1 MGNLKGGILY
11 VRIGVRTVFAAG
23 SWIGSWNGLF
33 GLICIIA
40 LCYILGAIIRAF
52 ESRRPAPAAAQPTEQ
67 AAPAQTESIAKNGA
81 LIAAIS
87 AAIAED
93 MGTDVSAIRIKSI
106 KSFKPSRLN

>member
-1 MGNLKGGILY
+1 MFILASEPSLPL
-11 VRIGVRTVFAAG
+11 VVGLGLGMVF
-23 SWIGSWNGLF
+23 F

-52 ESRRPAPAAAQPTEQ
+52 ESRKPAPAAAQPTEQ
-67 AAPAQTESIAKNGA
+67 VASAQTESIAKNGA

-106 KSFKPSRLN
+106 KKL

>member
-1 MGNLKGGILY
+1 MFVLASEPSLPLVVGLGLGM
-11 VRIGVRTVFAAG
+11 VF
-23 SWIGSWNGLF
+23 F

-67 AAPAQTESIAKNGA
+67 AAPAQTESITKNGA

-93 MGTDVSAIRIKSI
+93 MGTDVSTIRIKSI
-106 KSFKPSRLN
+106 KKL

>member
-1 MGNLKGGILY
+1 MFVLASEPSLPLVVGLGI
-11 VRIGVRTVFAAG
+11 GMVF
-23 SWIGSWNGLF
+23 F

-52 ESRRPAPAAAQPTEQ
+52 ESRKPAPAAAQPAVQTSS
-67 AAPAQTESIAKNGA
+67 APTESIAKNGA

-106 KSFKPSRLN
+106 KKL

>member
-1 MGNLKGGILY
+1 MFVLASEPSLPLVVGLGLGM
-11 VRIGVRTVFAAG
+11 VF
-23 SWIGSWNGLF
+23 F

-40 LCYILGAIIRAF
+40 LCYVLGVIIRAF
-52 ESRRPAPAAAQPTEQ
+52 ESRKPAPAAAPATEQ
-67 AAPAQTESIAKNGA
+67 APAPAQTESIAKNGA

-106 KSFKPSRLN
+106 KKL

>member
-1 MGNLKGGILY
+1 MFVLASEPSLPLVVGLGLGM
-11 VRIGVRTVFAAG
+11 VF
-23 SWIGSWNGLF
+23 F

-40 LCYILGAIIRAF
+40 LCYVLGAIIRAF

-106 KSFKPSRLN
+106 KKL

>member
-1 MGNLKGGILY
+1 MFVLASEPSLPLVVGLGLGM
-11 VRIGVRTVFAAG
+11 VF
-23 SWIGSWNGLF
+23 F

-52 ESRRPAPAAAQPTEQ
+52 DSRRPAPAAAQPTEQ
-67 AAPAQTESIAKNGA
+67 AAPAQSESIAKNGA

-106 KSFKPSRLN
+106 KKL

>member
-1 MGNLKGGILY
+1 MFVLASEPSLPLVVGLGLGM
-11 VRIGVRTVFAAG
+11 VF
-23 SWIGSWNGLF
+23 F

-67 AAPAQTESIAKNGA
+67 AAPAQSESITKNGA

-106 KSFKPSRLN
+106 KKL

>member
-1 MGNLKGGILY
+1 MFVLASEPSLPLVVGLGLGM
-11 VRIGVRTVFAAG
+11 VF
-23 SWIGSWNGLF
+23 F

-40 LCYILGAIIRAF
+40 LCYVLGAVIRLF
-52 ESRRPAPAAAQPTEQ
+52 ESRKPAPAASQPSEQ
-67 AAPAQTESIAKNGA
+67 ASAPAAPAESIAKNGA

-106 KSFKPSRLN
+106 KKL

>member
-1 MGNLKGGILY
+1 MFVLASEPSLPLVVGLGLGM
-11 VRIGVRTVFAAG
+11 VF
-23 SWIGSWNGLF
+23 F

-52 ESRRPAPAAAQPTEQ
+52 ESRKPAPAAAQ
-67 AAPAQTESIAKNGA
+67 AALSDAPASSAQTESIAKNGA

-106 KSFKPSRLN
+106 KKL

>member
-1 MGNLKGGILY
+1 MFVLASEPSLPLVVGLGLGM
-11 VRIGVRTVFAAG
+11 VF
-23 SWIGSWNGLF
+23 F

-67 AAPAQTESIAKNGA
+67 AAPAQTESITKNGA

-106 KSFKPSRLN
+106 KKL

>member
-1 MGNLKGGILY
+1 MFVLASEPSLPLVVGLGLGM
-11 VRIGVRTVFAAG
+11 VF
-23 SWIGSWNGLF
+23 F

-87 AAIAED
+87 AAIAEE

-106 KSFKPSRLN
+106 KKL

>member
-1 MGNLKGGILY
+1 MFVLASEPSLPLVVGLGLGM
-11 VRIGVRTVFAAG
+11 VF
-23 SWIGSWNGLF
+23 F

-52 ESRRPAPAAAQPTEQ
+52 ETRRPAPAAAQPTEQ
-67 AAPAQTESIAKNGA
+67 AAPAQTESITKNGA

-106 KSFKPSRLN
+106 KKL

>member
-1 MGNLKGGILY
+1 MFVLASEPSLPLVVGLGLGM
-11 VRIGVRTVFAAG
+11 VF
-23 SWIGSWNGLF
+23 F

-40 LCYILGAIIRAF
+40 LCYILGTIIRAF

-106 KSFKPSRLN
+106 KKL

>member
-1 MGNLKGGILY
+1 MFVLASEPSLPLVVGLGLGM
-11 VRIGVRTVFAAG
+11 VF
-23 SWIGSWNGLF
+23 F

-93 MGTDVSAIRIKSI
+93 MGTGVSAIRIKSI
-106 KSFKPSRLN
+106 KKL

>member
-1 MGNLKGGILY
+1 MFVLASEPSLPLVVGLGLGM
-11 VRIGVRTVFAAG
+11 VF
-23 SWIGSWNGLF
+23 F

-67 AAPAQTESIAKNGA
+67 AAPAQSESIAKNGA

-106 KSFKPSRLN
+106 KKL

>member
-1 MGNLKGGILY
+1 MFVLASVPSLPLVVGLGLGM
-11 VRIGVRTVFAAG
+11 VF
-23 SWIGSWNGLF
+23 F

-67 AAPAQTESIAKNGA
+67 AAPAQTESITKNGA

-106 KSFKPSRLN
+106 KKL

>member
-1 MGNLKGGILY
+1 MFVLASEPSLPLVVGLGLGM
-11 VRIGVRTVFAAG
+11 VF
-23 SWIGSWNGLF
+23 F

-106 KSFKPSRLN
+106 KKL

>member
-1 MGNLKGGILY
+1 MFVLASEPSLPLVVGLGLGM
-11 VRIGVRTVFAAG
+11 VF
-23 SWIGSWNGLF
+23 F

-67 AAPAQTESIAKNGA
+67 AAPAQTESITKNGA

-93 MGTDVSAIRIKSI
+93 MGTDVSAIRIQSI
-106 KSFKPSRLN
+106 KKL

>member
-1 MGNLKGGILY
+1 MFVLASEPSLPLVVGLGLGM
-11 VRIGVRTVFAAG
+11 VF
-23 SWIGSWNGLF
+23 F

-67 AAPAQTESIAKNGA
+67 AAPAQPESITKNGA

-106 KSFKPSRLN
+106 KKL

>member
-1 MGNLKGGILY
+1 MFVLASEPSLPLVVGLGLGM
-11 VRIGVRTVFAAG
+11 VF
-23 SWIGSWNGLF
+23 F

-40 LCYILGAIIRAF
+40 LCYVLGAIIKAF
-52 ESRRPAPAAAQPTEQ
+52 ESRRPAPAASQPTEQ
-67 AAPAQTESIAKNGA
+67 ASPAAPTESIAKNGA

-106 KSFKPSRLN
+106 KKL

>member
-1 MGNLKGGILY
+1 MFVLASEPSLPLVVGLGI
-11 VRIGVRTVFAAG
+11 GMVF
-23 SWIGSWNGLF
+23 F

-52 ESRRPAPAAAQPTEQ
+52 ESRKPAPAAAQPTAQ
-67 AAPAQTESIAKNGA
+67 APSAPTESIAKNGA

-106 KSFKPSRLN
+106 KKL

>member
-1 MGNLKGGILY
+1 MFVLASEPSLPLVVGLGLGM
-11 VRIGVRTVFAAG
+11 VF
-23 SWIGSWNGLF
+23 F

-52 ESRRPAPAAAQPTEQ
+52 ESRRPAPTAAQPTEQ

-106 KSFKPSRLN
+106 KKL

>member
-1 MGNLKGGILY
+1 MFVLASEPSLPLVVGLGLGM
-11 VRIGVRTVFAAG
+11 VF
-23 SWIGSWNGLF
+23 F

-52 ESRRPAPAAAQPTEQ
+52 ESRRPAPAAARPTEQ
-67 AAPAQTESIAKNGA
+67 AAPAQTESITKNGA

-106 KSFKPSRLN
+106 KKL

>member
-1 MGNLKGGILY
+1 MFVLASEPSLPLVVGLGLGM
-11 VRIGVRTVFAAG
+11 VF
-23 SWIGSWNGLF
+23 F

-52 ESRRPAPAAAQPTEQ
+52 ESRSPAPAAAQPTEQ
-67 AAPAQTESIAKNGA
+67 AAPAQTESITKNGA

-106 KSFKPSRLN
+106 KKL

>member
-1 MGNLKGGILY
+1 MFVLASEPSLPLVVGLGLGM
-11 VRIGVRTVFAAG
+11 VF
-23 SWIGSWNGLF
+23 F

-67 AAPAQTESIAKNGA
+67 AAPAQTELIAKNGA

-106 KSFKPSRLN
+106 KKL

>member
-1 MGNLKGGILY
+1 MFVLASEPSLPLVVGLGI
-11 VRIGVRTVFAAG
+11 GMVF
-23 SWIGSWNGLF
+23 F

-67 AAPAQTESIAKNGA
+67 AAPAQSESIAKNGA

-106 KSFKPSRLN
+106 KKL

>member
-1 MGNLKGGILY
+1 MFVLASEPSLPLVVGLGLGM
-11 VRIGVRTVFAAG
+11 VF
-23 SWIGSWNGLF
+23 F

-67 AAPAQTESIAKNGA
+67 AAPAQTESITKNGA
-81 LIAAIS
+81 LIAAMS

-106 KSFKPSRLN
+106 KKL